1 MMLKSYV
8 LSALCAVYAILPTF
22 GQFLAES
29 SVPLQEQQI
38 LQKLKELQ
46 LGGDHEHIMPSDARI
61 AKLQQELSTIY
72 TALPKNSRGALRLS
86 TARYVLHR
94 LFVQRHGWHFK
105 GLAPEGDT
113 WDSTSPTHALTNRV
127 PEAVTALFQ
136 QHLDKHGLNLKD
148 LATLGALLENMV
160 HSEADVRLAAAF
172 NAWDLPLA
180 TKLNLNESTAVLET
194 YMASFVMGSDA
205 QQLRSNGMASK
216 TTMLQKLHDVAE
228 QYPTWPNTQSFL
240 QMIRQEVTPDR
251 ANFSFPDLSA
261 VVAEAGERYGRW
273 QSHECS
279 ELKHQLLEHEEHPN
293 TGRVR
298 LSEFYA
304 MALHGGHWQ
313 FSESVAYLRQL
324 GALDESDPEVIRVIV
339 PNYILGPSNCIASSG
354 YFAVCCIDECD
365 AKLRA
370 LEWSLERS
378 QASPDAIMAALN
390 VSTSRAVQ
398 KKLREVAKHHGGEVP
413 LHGRLFAQWMHH
425 VYPQECPFP
434 HMSGTINPL
443 HPEIFEEEVGQ
454 SVGAS
459 KEEMQQHL
467 ENAKWRKAPNFEE
480 GLCSNMW
487 TMEEELV
494 DPVRDNGPASV
505 WPRGALRGLALA
517 TAVGSL
523 VLTMAKLMTNV
534 RPESWKSSTAPKVYC
549 V

>member
-1 MMLKSYV
+1 
-8 LSALCAVYAILPTF
+8 
-22 GQFLAES
+22 
-29 SVPLQEQQI
+29 
-38 LQKLKELQ
+38 
-46 LGGDHEHIMPSDARI
+46 
-61 AKLQQELSTIY
+61 
-72 TALPKNSRGALRLS
+72 
-86 TARYVLHR
+86 
-94 LFVQRHGWHFK
+94 
-105 GLAPEGDT
+105 
-113 WDSTSPTHALTNRV
+113 
-127 PEAVTALFQ
+127 
-136 QHLDKHGLNLKD
+136 
-148 LATLGALLENMV
+148 
-160 HSEADVRLAAAF
+160 
-172 NAWDLPLA
+172 
-180 TKLNLNESTAVLET
+180 
-194 YMASFVMGSDA
+194 
-205 QQLRSNGMASK
+205 
-216 TTMLQKLHDVAE
+216 
-228 QYPTWPNTQSFL
+228 
-240 QMIRQEVTPDR
+240 
-251 ANFSFPDLSA
+251 
-261 VVAEAGERYGRW
+261 
-273 QSHECS
+273 
-279 ELKHQLLEHEEHPN
+279 
-293 TGRVR
+293 
-298 LSEFYA
+298 

-378 QASPDAIMAALN
+378 QASPNAIMTALN